1 MIYKRLKAKAQ
12 AHRLSS
18 VQSSLTSALQAC
30 DWEKSLALAN
40 ECWKIQGKNI
50 RGSLVLGEQGIFKIT
65 HLIEEKSIY
74 VTSLSRSDWL
84 YANGFKARSNQL
96 AKSYALENVDLK
108 DGDIVIDCGANYGD
122 IALHFDSLGI
132 RSQYIGIEPSP
143 LDFKCLCLNLKE
155 SAQESV
161 LENIAL
167 SEKPG
172 HLEFYIDRERAS
184 SSLLCPPSYS
194 ETTIVE
200 VQTLDIL
207 CKKAGIQGKTIKL
220 LKLEAEGVEPEI
232 CRGMDNTMESI
243 HYIAADLGPERGS
256 NEEVTAPDVINFL
269 LGRGFEVKG
278 FGDRF
283 SLRILFENK
292 RFMRS

>member
-1 MIYKRLKAKAQ
+1 MIYNRLKAKAQ
-12 AHRLSS
+12 TRRLSTL
-18 VQSSLTSALQAC
+18 QSSLNLALQAC
-30 DWEKSLALAN
+30 DWEKSLDLAN

-50 RGSLVLGEQGIFKIT
+50 RGSLALGEQGIFEIT
-65 HLIEEKSIY
+65 HLIEKKSVY

-84 YANGFKARSNQL
+84 YANGFKARANQL
-96 AKSYALENVDLK
+96 ARSYALENVGLM

-122 IALHFDSLGI
+122 IALHIDSLGI
-132 RSQYIGIEPSP
+132 RTKYIGIEPSP

-155 SAQESV
+155 SAQETI

-172 HLEFYIDRERAS
+172 NLEFYIDRERAS
-184 SSLLCPPSYS
+184 SSLFCPPSYS
-194 ETTIVE
+194 EIAMVE

-207 CKKAGIQGKTIKL
+207 CKRMEIQGKTIKL

-232 CRGMDNTMESI
+232 CKGMENTLESI
-243 HYIAADLGPERGS
+243 HYIAADLGPERGP
-256 NEEVTAPDVINFL
+256 NEEVTAPDVINYL
-269 LGRGFEVKG
+269 LERGFDVKQI
-278 FGDRF
+278 GDRF

-292 RFMRS
+292 RFTRP